1 MKLMYISLNQQIVFL
16 KTCKAIIRIF
26 IILYDILEILKS
38 LPIPL
43 EKDHFMII
51 VESNTNHRFESYIL
65 YFWRSRNTS
74 VK

>member
-16 KTCKAIIRIF
+16 KTCKAIIKIF

-65 YFWRSRNTS
+65 YF
-74 VK
+74 